1 MKRLFLLHSNT
12 TVAYWQPCQTFKM
25 ELFMTIVNNEITET
39 TSIKLFKCLYYL
51 LTFFAK
57 NFSSDAWN
65 EFEYTSIFGLPLHV
79 KLQIPIP

>member
-1 MKRLFLLHSNT
+1 
-12 TVAYWQPCQTFKM
+12 
-25 ELFMTIVNNEITET
+25 MTIVNNEITET

-57 NFSSDAWN
+57 NFSLDAWN

-79 KLQIPIP
+79 